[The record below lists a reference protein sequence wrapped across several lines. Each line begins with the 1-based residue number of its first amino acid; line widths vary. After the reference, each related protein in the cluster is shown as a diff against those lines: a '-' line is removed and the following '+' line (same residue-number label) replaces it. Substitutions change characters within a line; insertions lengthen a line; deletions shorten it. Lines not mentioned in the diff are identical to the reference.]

1 MMSGLEVIGSAA
13 AITQLAGYVAQA
25 YCYLTEL
32 ERRAR
37 KQSDILEQLSC
48 QVEGIIDLAKSIT
61 SDPSQDS
68 PALRLIRKCLATA
81 VTLHKLIE
89 KWQTEIL
96 NEGKRSMRSRILAA
110 ATWRS
115 KEKEM
120 APLRKE
126 IKEIMEILQ
135 LRALIKI
142 EFEDSDSR
150 LALSSVAKRGPVLSN
165 FVKPRVS

>member
-1 MMSGLEVIGSAA
+1 MMSGLEVIGGAA
-13 AITQLAGYVAQA
+13 AITQLAGYFAEA
-25 YCYLTEL
+25 YTYLTEL

-48 QVEGIIDLAKSIT
+48 QVECIIDSAKSIT

-68 PALRLIRKCLATA
+68 SALRLIRKCLATA
-81 VTLHKLIE
+81 LTLHALVE
-89 KWQTEIL
+89 KWQSETP
-96 NEGKRSMRSRILAA
+96 NKGKRSMRSRVFAT

-126 IKEIMEILQ
+126 IKEIMDIFQFRSYCENRNSGLAIL
-135 LRALIKI
+135 
-142 EFEDSDSR
+142 
-150 LALSSVAKRGPVLSN
+150 SVAAKRGPVLSN